1 MTRKINNGAWMRL
14 SDAAQV
20 LGVHPS
26 TVRKWSDEGL
36 LPVHRTEGGHRRYQ
50 RQEIELWKQAQRA
63 EKPFEVDMVM
73 QSALRTTRL
82 QISEGHLQSES
93 WYAKI
98 DEVARKQYRESGK
111 TLLLGLMAY
120 LAAQD
125 ERDTSEAESIG
136 YEYASRGRRC
146 GLNSVEAT
154 RAFLFFRTM
163 LIEAMLGV
171 YEAAVVRSPHA
182 WSDMFRK
189 VNAFTDQILV
199 TILSTYEAYQR
210 VTR

>member
-1 MTRKINNGAWMRL
+1 MAHKINNGVWLRL

-26 TVRKWSDEGL
+26 TVRKWSDEGM
-36 LPVHRTEGGHRRYQ
+36 LPVHRTEGGHRRYH

-63 EKPFEVDMVM
+63 EKPFEVDLVM
-73 QSALRTTRL
+73 QSALRNTRL

-93 WYAKI
+93 WYGKL

-120 LAAQD
+120 LAARD
-125 ERDTSEAESIG
+125 ESDTSEAVSIG

-146 GLNSVEAT
+146 GLDSLEAT
-154 RAFLFFRTM
+154 RAFLFFRNM
-163 LIEAMLGV
+163 LMEAMLGV
-171 YEAAVVRSPHA
+171 YEAAVVRSPQA

-189 VNAFTDQILV
+189 VNAFTDQILM

-210 VTR
+210 TSR